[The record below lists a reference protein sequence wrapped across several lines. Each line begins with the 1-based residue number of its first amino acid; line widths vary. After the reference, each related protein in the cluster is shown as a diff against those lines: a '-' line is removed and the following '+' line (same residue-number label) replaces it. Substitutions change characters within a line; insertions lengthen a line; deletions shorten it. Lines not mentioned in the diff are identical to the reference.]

1 MWNVIK
7 IELKIA
13 IINKKFV
20 IVILLGCIM
29 AVLAFVDTPGFTI
42 AINWY
47 KYMHNDEMASMII
60 NKMNEVDTPLEI
72 WMPRYGASSTFYN
85 VWIAILPILVVIPYA
100 TEYLKEKK
108 SGLINQFMVRMTKK
122 KYYMSRYIVTFI
134 SAGLVAVIPLV
145 FNLMVV
151 MCFLPWGT
159 PIRAT
164 GLYPV
169 VTGNVFENVFYN
181 YPLLYVIIYLIY
193 TFVEFGLLSCICL
206 TCVYIEDNW
215 FAVTLTPFILY
226 FSEHVF
232 LTIGLGLKHMSLL
245 GLTNMYNVYI
255 NNINILIIQLAVLFI
270 VNMLFFIRVRG
281 DVL

>member
-7 IELKIA
+7 IELKRA

-122 KYYMSRYIVTFI
+122 NSNIYISRTCSSYTI
-134 SAGLVAVIPLV
+134 SVQSYGSYVLSSMGNAYPCYGIISSSYRE
-145 FNLMVV
+145 
-151 MCFLPWGT
+151 CF
-159 PIRAT
+159 
-164 GLYPV
+164 
-169 VTGNVFENVFYN
+169 
-181 YPLLYVIIYLIY
+181 
-193 TFVEFGLLSCICL
+193 
-206 TCVYIEDNW
+206 
-215 FAVTLTPFILY
+215 
-226 FSEHVF
+226 
-232 LTIGLGLKHMSLL
+232 
-245 GLTNMYNVYI
+245 
-255 NNINILIIQLAVLFI
+255 
-270 VNMLFFIRVRG
+270 
-281 DVL
+281 